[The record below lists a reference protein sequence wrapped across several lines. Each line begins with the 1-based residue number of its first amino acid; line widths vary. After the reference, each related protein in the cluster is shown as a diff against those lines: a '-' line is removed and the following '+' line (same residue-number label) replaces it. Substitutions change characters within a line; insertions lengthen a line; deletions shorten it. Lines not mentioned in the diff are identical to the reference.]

1 MGLSI
6 IGVTKMAKK
15 RSISPIF
22 KRAASHIFTKPATAK
37 YPFVKPHLPDDARG
51 EPMYEIK
58 ACNIIDIGAGNPV
71 GLNIDVRS
79 IVGSSCRVCARDCP
93 TGAIQIVEVEGKGR
107 PQINLNKCIF
117 CHQCVET
124 CPRHAIKASDL
135 YELATTDKS
144 CLIMK
149 PNVQTETKEKPK

>member
-1 MGLSI
+1 
-6 IGVTKMAKK
+6 MAKK
-15 RSISPIF
+15 RHISPIF
-22 KRAASHIFTKPATAK
+22 KRAASSIFTKPATEK
-37 YPFVKPHLPDDARG
+37 YPYVKPHLPEGDRG
-51 EPMYEIK
+51 EVLYEIK
-58 ACNIIDIGAGNPV
+58 ACNIVDVGAGLPA
-71 GLNIDVRS
+71 GLSLDVRS
-79 IVGSSCRVCARDCP
+79 IVGSSCRVCTRDCP
-93 TGAIQIVEVEGKGR
+93 TGAIQIVEVNGKGR

-149 PNVQTETKEKPK
+149 PKTEEGKKSE